1 MSFDD
6 DIRDYGVY
14 AVRPNRQLVKVD
26 IKSVND
32 YYHGAYELHHFIPK
46 SIRKLNKELYTRIE
60 HMQKLFLL
68 PKNIHSQVH
77 GNSEKFDYHG
87 FKWYDLLFSRRK
99 WKEDYYESSCFDS

>member
-1 MSFDD
+1 MSFDE

-14 AVRPNRQLVKVD
+14 AVRPNAQLVKVN
-26 IKSVND
+26 ITSVNE

-46 SIRKLNKELYTRIE
+46 SMRKLNKELYARVE

-68 PKNIHSQVH
+68 PKNIHQRLH
-77 GNSEKFDYHG
+77 GCAESFDYNG

-99 WKEDYYESSCFDS
+99 WKEGYYERKSAS